1 MKIAIATDTNSG
13 ITAMEGE
20 KLGVFVLA
28 MPVNLEETIHYEG
41 IDITSEQLYDAM
53 RQHRDVSTSQPSPGQ
68 LMELWDGILAK
79 GYDEIVYIPMSSG
92 LSGSCQSAALFAQDY
107 DGRVQVV
114 DNHRISV
121 TQKESVISALRL
133 VEQGYD
139 AGQIRD
145 FLEKHAYDA
154 SIYIT
159 VDSME
164 YLKKGGRV
172 TPAAA
177 TLATVLNLKPVLTI
191 QGDKLDAF
199 AKVRGMKL
207 AESKMIEAIHQDR
220 AERFKDVPESRLLIE
235 TAGTLENG
243 ELAEHWRQQVQ
254 AISLCEGELRQPAV
268 QHRLPLGHEFR
279 CHRHHDG
286 RSAAGGE
293 CMMHCELFADFKE
306 HTDK

>member
-1 MKIAIATDTNSG
+1 MTSPTQEERHYRTMKIAIATDTNSG

-254 AISLCEGELRQPAV
+254 AEFPFAKVSYANLPCSIACHVGMNSVAAV
-268 QHRLPLGHEFR
+268 IMTEEVQR
-279 CHRHHDG
+279 
-286 RSAAGGE
+286 
-293 CMMHCELFADFKE
+293 AD
-306 HTDK
+306 

>member
-243 ELAEHWRQQVQ
+243 ELAEHWRQQMQAEFPFAKVSYANLPCSIACHLGMNSVAAVIMTEEVQ
-254 AISLCEGELRQPAV
+254 R
-268 QHRLPLGHEFR
+268 
-279 CHRHHDG
+279 
-286 RSAAGGE
+286 
-293 CMMHCELFADFKE
+293 AD
-306 HTDK
+306 

>member
-107 DGRVQVV
+107 GGRVQVV

-254 AISLCEGELRQPAV
+254 AEFPFAKVSYANLPCSIACHVGMNSVAAV
-268 QHRLPLGHEFR
+268 IMTEEVQR
-279 CHRHHDG
+279 
-286 RSAAGGE
+286 
-293 CMMHCELFADFKE
+293 AD
-306 HTDK
+306 

>member
-13 ITAMEGE
+13 ITAIEGE

-154 SIYIT
+154 GIYIT

-254 AISLCEGELRQPAV
+254 AEFPFAKVSYANLPCSIACHLGMNSVAAV
-268 QHRLPLGHEFR
+268 IMTEEVQR
-279 CHRHHDG
+279 
-286 RSAAGGE
+286 
-293 CMMHCELFADFKE
+293 AD
-306 HTDK
+306 

>member
-154 SIYIT
+154 SIHIT

-254 AISLCEGELRQPAV
+254 AEFPFAKVSYANLPCSIACHLGMNSIATVIMTEEV
-268 QHRLPLGHEFR
+268 QQAEN
-279 CHRHHDG
+279 
-286 RSAAGGE
+286 A
-293 CMMHCELFADFKE
+293 
-306 HTDK
+306 

>member
-1 MKIAIATDTNSG
+1 MTSPTQEERHYRTMKIAIATDTNSG

-145 FLEKHAYDA
+145 FSEKHAYDA

-254 AISLCEGELRQPAV
+254 AEFPFAKVSYANLPCSIACHLGMNSVATVIMTEEV
-268 QHRLPLGHEFR
+268 QR
-279 CHRHHDG
+279 
-286 RSAAGGE
+286 
-293 CMMHCELFADFKE
+293 AD
-306 HTDK
+306 

>member
-1 MKIAIATDTNSG
+1 MTSPTQEERYYRTMKIAIATDTNSG
-13 ITAMEGE
+13 ITASEGE

-41 IDITSEQLYDAM
+41 LDITSEQLYDAM
-53 RQHRDVSTSQPSPGQ
+53 RQHREVSTSQPSPGQ

-92 LSGSCQSAALFAQDY
+92 LSGSCQSAALFARDY
-107 DGRVQVV
+107 DGKVQVV

-121 TQKESVISALRL
+121 TQRESVISALRL
-133 VEQGYD
+133 AKRGYD
-139 AGQIRD
+139 AGQIRE

-207 AESKMIEAIHQDR
+207 AESKMIDALHQDR

-235 TAGTLENG
+235 TAGTLEN
-243 ELAEHWRQQVQ
+243 EALAESWRQQVQ
-254 AISLCEGELRQPAV
+254 AEFPFARVSYANLPCSIACHVGMNSVAAV
-268 QHRLPLGHEFR
+268 IMTE
-279 CHRHHDG
+279 
-286 RSAAGGE
+286 E
-293 CMMHCELFADFKE
+293 V
-306 HTDK
+306 

>member
-1 MKIAIATDTNSG
+1 MTSPTQEERYYRTMKIAIATDTNSG

-220 AERFKDVPESRLLIE
+220 AERFKDIPESRLLIE

-254 AISLCEGELRQPAV
+254 AEFPFAKVSYANLPCSIACHLGMNSVAAV
-268 QHRLPLGHEFR
+268 IMTEEVQR
-279 CHRHHDG
+279 
-286 RSAAGGE
+286 
-293 CMMHCELFADFKE
+293 AD
-306 HTDK
+306 

>member
-13 ITAMEGE
+13 ITAMESE

-254 AISLCEGELRQPAV
+254 AEFPFAKVSYANLPCSIACHLGMNSVATVIMTEEV
-268 QHRLPLGHEFR
+268 QQAEN
-279 CHRHHDG
+279 
-286 RSAAGGE
+286 A
-293 CMMHCELFADFKE
+293 
-306 HTDK
+306 

>member
-1 MKIAIATDTNSG
+1 MTSPTQEERYYRTMKIAIATDTNSG
-13 ITAMEGE
+13 ITALEGE

-41 IDITSEQLYDAM
+41 LDITSEQLYDAM
-53 RQHRDVSTSQPSPGQ
+53 RQHREVSTSQPSPGQ

-92 LSGSCQSAALFAQDY
+92 LSGSCQSAALFARDY
-107 DGRVQVV
+107 DGKVQVV

-121 TQKESVISALRL
+121 TQRESVISALRL
-133 VEQGYD
+133 AKQGYD
-139 AGQIRD
+139 AGQIRE

-207 AESKMIEAIHQDR
+207 AESKMIDALHQDR
-220 AERFKDVPESRLLIE
+220 AERFRDVPESRLLIE
-235 TAGTLENG
+235 TAGTLEN
-243 ELAEHWRQQVQ
+243 EALAESWRQQVQ
-254 AISLCEGELRQPAV
+254 AEFPFAKVSYANLPCSIACHVGMNSVAAV
-268 QHRLPLGHEFR
+268 IMTEEVQRAV
-279 CHRHHDG
+279 DG
-286 RSAAGGE
+286 Q
-293 CMMHCELFADFKE
+293 
-306 HTDK
+306 

>member
-13 ITAMEGE
+13 ITASEGE

-41 IDITSEQLYDAM
+41 LDITSEQLYDAM
-53 RQHRDVSTSQPSPGQ
+53 RQHREVSTSQPSPGQ

-107 DGRVQVV
+107 DSRVQVV

-235 TAGTLENG
+235 TAGTLEN
-243 ELAEHWRQQVQ
+243 EALAESWRQQVQ
-254 AISLCEGELRQPAV
+254 AEFPFAKVSYANLPCSIACHVGMNSVAAV
-268 QHRLPLGHEFR
+268 IMTEEVQRAE
-279 CHRHHDG
+279 DG
-286 RSAAGGE
+286 Q
-293 CMMHCELFADFKE
+293 
-306 HTDK
+306 

>member
-207 AESKMIEAIHQDR
+207 AESKMIEAIHHDR
-220 AERFKDVPESRLLIE
+220 EARFKDIPESRLLIE
-235 TAGTLENG
+235 TAGTLESE

-254 AISLCEGELRQPAV
+254 AEFPFAKVSYANLPCSIACHVGMNSVAAV
-268 QHRLPLGHEFR
+268 IMTEEVQR
-279 CHRHHDG
+279 
-286 RSAAGGE
+286 
-293 CMMHCELFADFKE
+293 AD
-306 HTDK
+306 

>member
-1 MKIAIATDTNSG
+1 
-13 ITAMEGE
+13 MEGE

-121 TQKESVISALRL
+121 TQRESVVSAHRL
-133 VEQGYD
+133 AEQGHD
-139 AGQIRD
+139 AGQIKD

-207 AESKMIEAIHQDR
+207 AESKMIEAIHHDR
-220 AERFKDVPESRLLIE
+220 EARFKDIPESRLLIE
-235 TAGTLENG
+235 TAGTLESE
-243 ELAEHWRQQVQ
+243 ELAESWRQQVQ
-254 AISLCEGELRQPAV
+254 AEFPFARVSYANLPCSIACHVGMNSVAAV
-268 QHRLPLGHEFR
+268 IMTEEVQR
-279 CHRHHDG
+279 
-286 RSAAGGE
+286 
-293 CMMHCELFADFKE
+293 AD
-306 HTDK
+306 

>member
-235 TAGTLENG
+235 TAGTLESE

-254 AISLCEGELRQPAV
+254 AEFPFAKVSYANLPCSIACHLGMNSVAV
-268 QHRLPLGHEFR
+268 VIMTEEVQR
-279 CHRHHDG
+279 
-286 RSAAGGE
+286 
-293 CMMHCELFADFKE
+293 AD
-306 HTDK
+306 

>member
-121 TQKESVISALRL
+121 TQRESVISALRL
-133 VEQGYD
+133 AKQGHNGEQ
-139 AGQIRD
+139 IKE

-207 AESKMIEAIHQDR
+207 AESKMIEAIHHDR
-220 AERFKDVPESRLLIE
+220 EARFKDVPESRLLIE
-235 TAGTLENG
+235 TAGTLESE

-254 AISLCEGELRQPAV
+254 AEFPFAKVSYANLPCSIACHVGMNSVAAV
-268 QHRLPLGHEFR
+268 IMTEEVQR
-279 CHRHHDG
+279 
-286 RSAAGGE
+286 
-293 CMMHCELFADFKE
+293 AD
-306 HTDK
+306 